1 MEKLKEMELE
11 ILITIRNNETIESN
25 QFYKLFEN
33 RWPKYRE
40 CLSILYNKGLL
51 VQADLQIMPGLKK
64 FELTKQG
71 NDRVSQLLN
80 ERSHAVHVKLA
91 NLRRAKN
98 LESSQKVHSLFSL
111 FAFLTHFP
119 SRVKRQFTSAL
130 R

>member
-11 ILITIRNNETIESN
+11 ILITIRNNETVESN

-33 RWPKYRE
+33 RWPDYRE
-40 CLSILYNKGLL
+40 CVSILYDRGLFIN
-51 VQADLQIMPGLKK
+51 ADLRAMPGLKK

-71 NDRVSQLLN
+71 NNRVSQLLS

-91 NLRRAKN
+91 HLRRSKN
-98 LESSQKVHSLFSL
+98 LESSQREHSLLNLFTFFTQFSNR
-111 FAFLTHFP
+111 F
-119 SRVKRQFTSAL
+119 KRQV